1 MEIIES
7 KFFVWLDN
15 FMKTTSHG
23 EVMTSLSHL
32 IARAPTPYVVFTS
45 IPSIILRFF
54 VEVEAFKLA
63 AFLVS
68 FSSVQGRS
76 RSFVLIYFS

>member
-1 MEIIES
+1 MNMEIIET
-7 KFFVWLDN
+7 KVFVWLGN

-23 EVMTSLSHL
+23 EVMTPLGHL
-32 IARAPTPYVVFTS
+32 IARAPTSYVVFTS
-45 IPSIILRFF
+45 ISSIILSFF

-68 FSSVQGRS
+68 FFFCLGK
-76 RSFVLIYFS
+76 I